1 MQGRRVDG
9 GDDSV
14 MKPPQGLWY
23 RRKYPLG
30 LENGLNPFFT
40 NIVQQILPIRARL
53 GPPGVGPKPT
63 DLDHPRSLR
72 DRAQQNA
79 ARLGPRHRANGGC
92 KPQAFSQRFG
102 EDDAA
107 RLVHSE
113 LHAIDY
119 AIYHNL
125 WQGKWDLTGSNLRR
139 HRTLSPLAVLAAA
152 FCCFCASASSLRKI
166 RIPLSTCFSCSRNG
180 GKKRNTVSW
189 VTLISRPLASAPS
202 RIGLPGTVNCSA

>member
-1 MQGRRVDG
+1 MQGRLVDG

-40 NIVQQILPIRARL
+40 NIVQQTLPISARL
-53 GPPGVGPKPT
+53 SRSLMDPKSVY
-63 DLDHPRSLR
+63 LDHRRLLR
-72 DRAQQNA
+72 YRAQQNA
-79 ARLGPRHRANGGC
+79 ARLVHRLKFNLGC

-107 RLVHSE
+107 RLVYSE

-125 WQGKWDLTGSNLRR
+125 WQGKWDLTY
-139 HRTLSPLAVLAAA
+139 AVTA
-152 FCCFCASASSLRKI
+152 R
-166 RIPLSTCFSCSRNG
+166 
-180 GKKRNTVSW
+180 
-189 VTLISRPLASAPS
+189 
-202 RIGLPGTVNCSA
+202 